1 MNPTPKYLLAAVS
14 LSLLLVGCGERPAQ
28 GDAQAPA
35 AQAADGNAPPAAPT
49 GPQFAAADDAGALAG
64 LEARGT
70 CSLENVVDTATQTP
84 SPGTEP
90 NTYKVTRSAAY
101 RLIGFSTDS
110 EAGTVPSGIQLMLQ
124 GGGRA
129 YTLPAQG
136 GLERSDVAAFFK
148 KPGLANAGYQA
159 DAGFANVQPG
169 TYEVFAVN
177 TFDGARVL
185 CPTHQSIIID

>member
-1 MNPTPKYLLAAVS
+1 MTRNLGTAIAVAILAMLAT
-14 LSLLLVGCGERPAQ
+14 GCMHNQVR
-28 GDAQAPA
+28 GDTIQ
-35 AQAADGNAPPAAPT
+35 Q
-49 GPQFAAADDAGALAG
+49 
-64 LEARGT
+64 
-70 CSLENVVDTATQTP
+70 SLENVVDTATQTP

-110 EAGTVPSGIQLMLQ
+110 EAGTVPSGIQLLLQ

-177 TFDGARVL
+177 TFEGTRVL
-185 CPTHQSIIID
+185 CPTHQSVIID